1 MKKVEYSQV
10 VRRKLKAL
18 KLRLTA
24 EFGPETAAKALK
36 RITDSARGLADFEE
50 KALCCLPCL
59 IFIVT
64 TDTFMQAIIT
74 CFTE

>member
-24 EFGPETAAKALK
+24 EFNAETAAKTLK
-36 RITDSARGLADFEE
+36 RTGLLSLKYLTRG
-50 KALCCLPCL
+50 KILCISCLVLVLYPRNPL
-59 IFIVT
+59 IIG
-64 TDTFMQAIIT
+64 MNKS
-74 CFTE
+74 

>member
-24 EFGPETAAKALK
+24 EFIAETAAKALK
-36 RITDSARGLADFEE
+36 RTGLLSLKYLTRG
-50 KALCCLPCL
+50 KILCISCLVLVLYPRNPL
-59 IFIVT
+59 IIG
-64 TDTFMQAIIT
+64 MNKS
-74 CFTE
+74 

>member
-50 KALCCLPCL
+50 KAL
-59 IFIVT
+59 
-64 TDTFMQAIIT
+64 
-74 CFTE
+74 